1 MAAPR
6 DPDAIKLFVGQI
18 PRASAETDLAP
29 FFEQYG
35 PIAELAILRD
45 RGGMSKG
52 CAFLTY
58 TTRAAA
64 LMCMET
70 LHEKHTY
77 PGMTRP
83 LQIKPADS
91 EAKAEERKL
100 FVGMIPKEYSE
111 DELRGLFL
119 PYGAVEEVA
128 FIQKSGSF
136 QGCAFVKMDTRVN
149 AQRAIESLNGSTTLP
164 GCRAPLVVKYA
175 DSDREKQMKRSAQMN
190 QMFPYN
196 MMNPMMNPMMM
207 FSQMNPNAS
216 QGPRP
221 PVPGGTPPPGG
232 NNNTAG
238 GAPSSSSFDMSQA
251 FNGLAQFSA
260 SGFAHQPYQQ
270 ANLQGAMPGMRPR
283 FNGPGQEGPDGANL
297 FIYHIPTEL
306 NDASLAQLFMAY
318 GNVISAKVFVDK
330 LSGMSK
336 GFGFVSYD
344 NPVSAQYAITAMNG
358 FQLGSKRLKV
368 EVKKAR
374 GLPY

>member
-221 PVPGGTPPPGG
+221 PVPG
-232 NNNTAG
+232 
-238 GAPSSSSFDMSQA
+238 
-251 FNGLAQFSA
+251 A